1 MQDIYSLRLHIWS
14 IYKFIDTCTVCVR
27 ETYPN
32 LELVEQVAGHMRQV
46 SVDFDFDRGHHD
58 CVGRNGTNGSERGK
72 ALLHIPPLQK
82 IYAASS
88 ICFNRQDCLVGISD
102 Q

>member
-1 MQDIYSLRLHIWS
+1 MVSPACGGEGHTLQDIYSLRLHIWS

-46 SVDFDFDRGHHD
+46 SVAFGNHD
-58 CVGRNGTNGSERGK
+58 DELRVRV
-72 ALLHIPPLQK
+72 LPLVLDW
-82 IYAASS
+82 
-88 ICFNRQDCLVGISD
+88 CT
-102 Q
+102 